1 MQSFRENEGS
11 VGRKQGVLYI
21 LLILPYF
28 EPDIDFF
35 LILGSWVVEGG
46 REKKIGMREKGRS

>member
-1 MQSFRENEGS
+1 VQSFRENEGS
-11 VGRKQGVLYI
+11 VGEKQGVLYF

-35 LILGSWVVEGG
+35 CILGSWVVEGG
-46 REKKIGMREKGRS
+46 REKKIGMMEKGRS